1 MVADRIMDIA
11 TGIGFDQAKEALLP
25 FYASF
30 IKDAE
35 SEVRTAAVGR
45 LSEFCTILDAQS
57 IITKIVPS
65 LKDLE
70 TDNFTYVRSALAE
83 NILSICPII
92 EKGPTNEH
100 ILPIFLNLLR
110 DDNSEVRL
118 NLFKRLEDLN
128 KVIGIEDLQ

>member
-1 MVADRIMDIA
+1 MVADRIMDLA
-11 TGIGFDQAKEALLP
+11 RGIGFDQAKEVLLP
-25 FYASF
+25 FYAAF
-30 IKDAE
+30 LKDAE

-45 LSEFCTILDAQS
+45 LADFCKIIDAQS
-57 IITKIVPS
+57 IIIKIIPN

-70 TDNFTYVRSALAE
+70 GDTFTYVRSALAE

-92 EKGPTNEH
+92 ERGPTNDH

-118 NLFKRLEDLN
+118 NLFKRLESLN
-128 KVIGIEDLQ
+128 QVIGIETL

>member
-1 MVADRIMDIA
+1 M
-11 TGIGFDQAKEALLP
+11 
-25 FYASF
+25 
-30 IKDAE
+30 E

-45 LSEFCTILDAQS
+45 LAEFCKILDAPS
-57 IITKIVPS
+57 IITKIIPS

-70 TDNFTYVRSALAE
+70 TDQFTYVRSALAE

-92 EKGPTNEH
+92 DKAPTNEH

-110 DDNSEVRL
+110 DESSEVRL

-128 KVIGIEDLQ
+128 KVIGIEDL